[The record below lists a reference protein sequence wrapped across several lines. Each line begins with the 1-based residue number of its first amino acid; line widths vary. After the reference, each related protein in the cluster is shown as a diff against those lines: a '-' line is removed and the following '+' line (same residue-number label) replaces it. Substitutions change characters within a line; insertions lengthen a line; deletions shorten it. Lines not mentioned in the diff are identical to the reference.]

1 MDNMQNVDKME
12 ELTKPEMV
20 TPKGFQTVAQI
31 KSFEIL
37 PGGVVKPQ
45 FVNVIGFVMDHQ
57 PPIKTKGTDFKCS
70 FQIKDYSSRF
80 ERFGLRM
87 SVFSTEDKMPRI
99 QKPRDAVLIRSA
111 KVQLRNG
118 EIQLLSHFSTEYHI
132 LCAEDIPK
140 AIFPV
145 TKASWISTPPARCRR
160 PEPIETKYVVWSN
173 QHLDEVEFPG
183 TQEFQEKAKKALQV
197 RDKFSLLKDVKDG
210 SFHDIIGEVRKI
222 YGANNDMVTVY
233 FTDYTAHSKFYNYTL
248 PGLSSVVTEGRDGD
262 EYGYIKAKPKDEA
275 KEWKGPFGKMTIQL
289 TLFDAHAMF
298 IREENIKEGQWLR
311 LTNVQFKLGN
321 AGLIEGKLRGDRG
334 ASDGKVQVEI
344 MKTSEDPQ
352 NNDPRWKDCLRR
364 KRDWTQ
370 KHEKER
376 KRLQEEISGAGTKR
390 KAEGQSSGK
399 NSKARRKE
407 SRAKAGA
414 KSASSETKAVK
425 GLDLNENVML
435 HPALTA
441 RDIMPLSSI
450 LQRTSPISS
459 DPKFAGINTPF
470 ENNTYKANLRV
481 VDYLPHDI
489 ADFAVG
495 RKISEFDVLSD
506 YSGDEDDDPTEDMQS
521 FREGKGYVERKW
533 EWFFSLV
540 VEDANPDAS
549 KERAILRV
557 ENYDAQM
564 LLNLQDDACNL
575 RTNPGMLRDVKE
587 TLFRL
592 WGDLEEQKSALLLQ
606 KARKKSEIEK
616 VAPEASRAPDSDSED
631 EGNDLRKTNHSLP
644 VDSDDEAGDLTR
656 QKKPKGSKKPVVLG
670 ETDANIEVNKKAEQ
684 VEIPQELKPKNK
696 PFQCYIKEYGIKVKE
711 DDPLKANAGHGK
723 KWLRV
728 FGLYYTII
736 R

>member
-1 MDNMQNVDKME
+1 MDNMQNVDTME
-12 ELTKPEMV
+12 EIAKPEVV
-20 TPKGFQTVAQI
+20 TPKGFQTVEQI

-57 PPIKTKGTDFKCS
+57 PPIQTKGTDFKCS
-70 FQIKDYSSRF
+70 FQIKDFSSRF

-87 SVFSTEDKMPRI
+87 SVFATEDKMPQI
-99 QKPRDAVLIRSA
+99 HKPKDAVLIRSA

-132 LCAEDIPK
+132 LRAEHIPK

-145 TKASWISTPPARCRR
+145 IKASWISTPPARCRR

-173 QHLDEVEFPG
+173 QNLDEVEFPG

-233 FTDYTAHSKFYNYTL
+233 FTDYTAHSNFYNYTL

-311 LTNVQFKLGN
+311 LTNVQFKSGN
-321 AGLIEGKLRGDRG
+321 AGLMEGKLRGDRG

-390 KAEGQSSGK
+390 KAEGQISGK

-407 SRAKAGA
+407 SRARTEA
-414 KSASSETKAVK
+414 KSASSGMKAVEN
-425 GLDLNENVML
+425 LDLNENVIL
-435 HPALTA
+435 HPSLTA
-441 RDIMPLSSI
+441 RDIIPLSSI

-459 DPKFAGINTPF
+459 DPKFAGINAPF
-470 ENNTYKANLRV
+470 ENNIYKTNLRV
-481 VDYLPHDI
+481 VDYLPHSI

-506 YSGDEDDDPTEDMQS
+506 YSGDEDDDPKEDMQS
-521 FREGKGYVERKW
+521 FREGKGCVERKW

-564 LLNLQDDACNL
+564 LLNLQGDACNL
-575 RTNPGMLRDVKE
+575 RINPGMLRDVKE
-587 TLFRL
+587 TLFKL

-606 KARKKSEIEK
+606 KVGEKSDTEK
-616 VAPEASRAPDSDSED
+616 VAPEASRATDSESED
-631 EGNDLRKTNHSLP
+631 EGNDLSKSNHSLP
-644 VDSDDEAGDLTR
+644 VDSEDEAGDSTR
-656 QKKPKGSKKPVVLG
+656 QKQTKGSEKPVVF
-670 ETDANIEVNKKAEQ
+670 EQTNADIEVMKKVEQ
-684 VEIPQELKPKNK
+684 VEIPQDIKPKNK

-711 DDPLKANAGHGK
+711 EDPLKANAGNGK
-723 KWLRV
+723 RWLRV
-728 FGLYYTII
+728 FGLCYTII

>member
-1 MDNMQNVDKME
+1 MDNMQNVDEME
-12 ELTKPEMV
+12 EIAKPKVV
-20 TPKGFQTVAQI
+20 TPKGFHTIEQI

-37 PGGVVKPQ
+37 PGGVIKPQ

-57 PPIKTKGTDFKCS
+57 PPIQTKGTDFKCS

-99 QKPRDAVLIRSA
+99 RKPKDAVLIRSA

-132 LCAEDIPK
+132 LCAEHIPK

-145 TKASWISTPPARCRR
+145 IKASWISTPPARCRR
-160 PEPIETKYVVWSN
+160 PEAIETKYVVWSN

-233 FTDYTAHSKFYNYTL
+233 FTDYTAHSNFYNYAL
-248 PGLSSVVTEGRDGD
+248 PGLSSVMAEGRDGD
-262 EYGYIKAKPKDEA
+262 EYGYIKAKLKDEA

-311 LTNVQFKLGN
+311 LTNVQFKSGN
-321 AGLIEGKLRGDRG
+321 AGLMEGKLRGDRG

-376 KRLQEEISGAGTKR
+376 KRLQEEISGAGAKR

-407 SRAKAGA
+407 SRAKTVA
-414 KSASSETKAVK
+414 KSASSETKAAK
-425 GLDLNENVML
+425 DLDLNENVIL
-435 HPALTA
+435 RSSLIAE
-441 RDIMPLSSI
+441 DIMPLSSI

-459 DPKFAGINTPF
+459 DPKFAGINAPF
-470 ENNTYKANLRV
+470 ENNTYRANLRV
-481 VDYLPHDI
+481 VDYLPHNI

-506 YSGDEDDDPTEDMQS
+506 CSGDEDDDPKEDMKS
-521 FREGKGYVERKW
+521 FREGKGYVERRW

-564 LLNLQDDACNL
+564 LLNLQGDACNL

-587 TLFRL
+587 TLFKL

-606 KARKKSEIEK
+606 KAREKSETAK
-616 VAPEASRAPDSDSED
+616 VAPEASRTTDSESED

-644 VDSDDEAGDLTR
+644 VDSEDEAGDLTR
-656 QKKPKGSKKPVVLG
+656 QKQTKGSQRPAVLE
-670 ETDANIEVNKKAEQ
+670 ETDVDIEVKKKAEQ
-684 VEIPQELKPKNK
+684 AETPEEIKPKNK

-711 DDPLKANAGHGK
+711 EDPLKANAGNGK
-723 KWLRV
+723 RWLRV
-728 FGLYYTII
+728 FGLCSTLI